1 MNILFII
8 MRRHIFSQM
17 SFIHSFKTKK
27 KTHVHQLIQ
36 ISVFK
41 NLKYKSNKLIL
52 NHLLFS
58 FFLSRRFNIVAR
70 KFHFGASIL
79 HHTMFF
85 FLYFFF
91 LIKCGHILVINII
104 HRNALLYVIG
114 VYWRTDDCRFLY
126 VHIYMPTVFGAHWEH
141 IPVFIEV

>member
-1 MNILFII
+1 MNILFI
-8 MRRHIFSQM
+8 MNEKTHFFSNVFYSLFQN
-17 SFIHSFKTKK
+17 KK

-126 VHIYMPTVFGAHWEH
+126 VHIYMPTVFGAH
-141 IPVFIEV
+141 